1 MLWTNSTWEITSL
14 PSMPSTCPFC
24 KQLIISMPIIVL
36 LAVWKDLKFNIG
48 LILFLI
54 NLWSCSRILLRYLFR
69 LNIVVCLRKFSDF
82 SCFIT
87 KGYAGFLSV
96 LIISGLSGFFRI
108 FLKNLSAAR
117 WFLLAFTPSKNIDKS
132 GQPSLKVL
140 IFRKV
145 FYPRGGEFHRYSF
158 NFHGLNRRHA

>member
-14 PSMPSTCPFC
+14 PSMPSTCPFR

-117 WFLLAFTPSKNIDKS
+117 WFLLPFTLPNNK
-132 GQPSLKVL
+132 GVL
-140 IFRKV
+140 MV
-145 FYPRGGEFHRYSF
+145 
-158 NFHGLNRRHA
+158 